1 MTLRVLIVDDEP
13 LARRGLRVR
22 LEAMSGIE
30 IVGECESGRTAI
42 AAIESDRP
50 DVVLLDVQMPGLD
63 GFDVVEAIGT
73 ADMPVTIFVTAFDAH
88 AIRAFDAHA
97 LDYLLKPIDD
107 ERFALAIERA
117 RTRVLERGST
127 QSAQGRRIIFRDR
140 GSVIFLDHEDID
152 WISAEGDYVRVHA
165 KGRGHLVRHTMSAM
179 EERLDPTRFAR
190 IHRSAIV
197 NVDRVAEIRP
207 HGERDHIVVLKDGTR
222 LKMSRAYRA
231 NLSL

>member
-13 LARRGLRVR
+13 LARRR
-22 LEAMSGIE
+22 
-30 IVGECESGRTAI
+30 IV
-42 AAIESDRP
+42 
-50 DVVLLDVQMPGLD
+50 
-63 GFDVVEAIGT
+63 
-73 ADMPVTIFVTAFDAH
+73 
-88 AIRAFDAHA
+88 
-97 LDYLLKPIDD
+97 
-107 ERFALAIERA
+107 
-117 RTRVLERGST
+117 
-127 QSAQGRRIIFRDR
+127 FRDR
-140 GSVIFLDHEDID
+140 GSVIILDHDDVD

-165 KGRGHLVRHTMSAM
+165 KGRGHLVRHTMTAM
-179 EERLDPTRFAR
+179 EGRLDPGRFAR